1 MSKHVKRMR
10 VFAGPNGSGKS
21 TIIDKI
27 KQNFFTGTYINA
39 DDIERGLAN
48 AGFINLYD
56 YGLACTEGEF
66 NKHVEQSGLSRKA
79 AEAGQAITLEFREN
93 IIKAT
98 GNNRS
103 YEAALISEFI
113 RLKLLES
120 GNTFSFETV
129 MSHPSKIDQLIS
141 ASKLGY
147 RNYLYFV
154 ATESPDINVLRVAN
168 RVAKGGH
175 PVPEDKIRERYFRSL
190 DLLADAI
197 PHTYRCFIFDNTG
210 GEYRLLAEIE
220 QASLIHIMDED
231 LPIWFDRYVINK
243 LT

>member
-39 DDIERGLAN
+39 DDIERGL
-48 AGFINLYD
+48 D
-56 YGLACTEGEF
+56 
-66 NKHVEQSGLSRKA
+66 
-79 AEAGQAITLEFREN
+79 
-93 IIKAT
+93 
-98 GNNRS
+98 
-103 YEAALISEFI
+103 
-113 RLKLLES
+113 
-120 GNTFSFETV
+120 
-129 MSHPSKIDQLIS
+129 
-141 ASKLGY
+141 Y

-210 GEYRLLAEIE
+210 GEYRLFAEIE